1 LQGVT
6 DSKGADKCGV
16 WCVKGQKQTK
26 FLQTAARCGLKIFV
40 FGAIIKKERKGRSV
54 LHDGGGKE

>member
-1 LQGVT
+1 MQGVT

-40 FGAIIKKERKGRSV
+40 FGAIIKKRTERAFGAA
-54 LHDGGGKE
+54 

>member
-1 LQGVT
+1 M
-6 DSKGADKCGV
+6 GADKCGV

-40 FGAIIKKERKGRSV
+40 FGAIIKKRTERAFGAA
-54 LHDGGGKE
+54 